1 MSDQTM
7 QQIRDR
13 VLASLHAVHPRDPL
27 GRVWQALLP
36 ILDEI
41 EDLRERLRQRDLA
54 LNGPADTVDLRPAP
68 RAAMLVI
75 RIYDEEPPL
84 DAIALRTR
92 RVKMRWSPAV
102 VSQVLA
108 WVGQKRRT
116 EVLALPGAIR
126 AVEIPPEMLAD
137 DRVYAAWEGYQ
148 FAENSRREAGKEG
161 FNAP

>member
-1 MSDQTM
+1 
-7 QQIRDR
+7 
-13 VLASLHAVHPRDPL
+13 
-27 GRVWQALLP
+27 
-36 ILDEI
+36 
-41 EDLRERLRQRDLA
+41 
-54 LNGPADTVDLRPAP
+54 
-68 RAAMLVI
+68 MLVI

-108 WVGQKRRT
+108 WVGQKRRA
-116 EVLALPGAIR
+116 EIMALPGVVKAS
-126 AVEIPPEMLAD
+126 EISPEMLAD

-148 FAENSRREAGKEG
+148 FAENSRREAGQEG